1 MENVYIVVYRSPD
14 IKDHFVEIK
23 GTFRSK
29 DEASKW
35 REHVF
40 ESQGKHTTIE
50 TFILMDTLEN
60 D

>member
-14 IKDHFVEIK
+14 IKSHFVEIK

-29 DEASKW
+29 DEADKW

-40 ESQGKHTTIE
+40 EREGKHTTIE

-60 D
+60 E